1 MHEIKYYYIII
12 LLLSP
17 MFVTGINIPRISCE
31 MTCRLVKRLELRG
44 RLHEMIKLRV
54 QRDMALGRIM
64 PTNIDDMIESA
75 CIDSAHSDSD
85 VVSSLLHGIISYWS
99 SRKFE
104 NSWQALDVAFNH
116 HVTSDMTRCM
126 T

>member
-1 MHEIKYYYIII
+1 MHEVKYYYYIII

-17 MFVTGINIPRISCE
+17 MFLTGINIPRISCE

-85 VVSSLLHGIISYWS
+85 VVSSLLHGILSYWS

-104 NSWQALDVAFNH
+104 NS
-116 HVTSDMTRCM
+116 
-126 T
+126 